1 MQLGGDR
8 TDAGS
13 FNSVML
19 RSAMRSLM
27 LSLPYRDP
35 SIVHHARRV
44 AALSVGVAEQIG
56 WDGREL

>member
-1 MQLGGDR
+1 
-8 TDAGS
+8 
-13 FNSVML
+13 
-19 RSAMRSLM
+19 M